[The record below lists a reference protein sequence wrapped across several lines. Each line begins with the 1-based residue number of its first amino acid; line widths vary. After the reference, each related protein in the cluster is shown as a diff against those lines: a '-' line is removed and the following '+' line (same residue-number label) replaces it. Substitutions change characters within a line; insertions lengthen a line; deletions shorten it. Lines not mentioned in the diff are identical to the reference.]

1 MGLFLSV
8 LLCAAPLQVRVLER
22 EQRAAVTVEAAGFR
36 CDGAPLDGTVLE
48 LTAADRRIRAGT
60 ARACDEVRA
69 RGPVLVRAG
78 ELERRYDGELAVV
91 NEKEKVKLVLS
102 IDVERYL
109 PSVVTA
115 EARGLPA
122 EALAAQA
129 VVSRTFALA
138 SRKRHAQSGY
148 DVCDLA
154 HCQVYRGD
162 GEADEASKAAVQRT
176 ANQVLLVGGVRL
188 APAFFHAACGG
199 GTATASDV
207 FGERGAGLP
216 ADDAVSGHPRCEGTA
231 GYQWTFEVS
240 RTELARAVGA
250 APLGPAFEVLRR
262 DAFGRA
268 LQVRS
273 FGTRLSGNEFL
284 AKVGRVFGYSSLKSL
299 VVTVSELDDLVT
311 FTGRGIGHGVG
322 LCQRGAAASA
332 ATGEAWG
339 SILKRYFPDCRV
351 LPAP

>member
-1 MGLFLSV
+1 MGPFLSL

-22 EQRAAVTVEAAGFR
+22 EQSAAVTVDAAGFR
-36 CDGAPLDGTVLE
+36 CDGAALEGKTLE
-48 LTAADRRIRAGT
+48 LTAADRRIRAG
-60 ARACDEVRA
+60 AGHACDEVRA

-78 ELERRYDGELAVV
+78 ALERRYDGELSVV

-115 EARGLPA
+115 EAQGLPA

-138 SRKRHAQSGY
+138 SRKRHASSGY

-162 GEADEASKAAVQRT
+162 AEADEASKAAVKRT

-216 ADDAVSGHPRCEGTA
+216 ADDAVAGHPRCEGSA
-231 GYQWTFEVS
+231 GYAWTFEVS
-240 RTELARAVGA
+240 RAELARAVGT
-250 APLGPAFEVLRR
+250 APVGPAFEALRR
-262 DAFGRA
+262 DAFGRV

-273 FGTRLSGNEFL
+273 FGVRLSGNEFI
-284 AKVGRVFGYSSLKSL
+284 AKVGRAFGYSSLKSL
-299 VVTVSELDDLVT
+299 VVTAAELDDLVT

-322 LCQRGAAASA
+322 LCQRGAAAA
-332 ATGEAWG
+332 AAKGEQAG
-339 SILKRYFPDCRV
+339 VILQRYFPDCRV